1 DKGAGLMN
9 RIWMLLIFL
18 VFTGCSENANISD
31 LEQFTEEAF
40 KDHTPEVEPLPALR
54 PQAVFI
60 YTASGLIDPFD
71 RENLKEKIEDLPS
84 LAGADGPDQSR
95 RKEPL
100 EAFPLDS
107 LKLVG
112 VLAQNDQNWAV
123 IRAPDKTV
131 HRVKQGNYMGVN
143 FGEILAV
150 DDNTVAVSELVKNPV
165 GRWEKKEA
173 NLILVE

>member
-1 DKGAGLMN
+1 MN
-9 RIWMLLIFL
+9 RIWILIIFL
-18 VFTGCSENANISD
+18 FVVGCNQQTDLSD
-31 LEQFTEEAF
+31 LERFTEEAF
-40 KDHTPEVEPLPALR
+40 KDHTPEVEPLPALQ

-71 RENLKEKIEDLPS
+71 KENLKEKAEDLPS
-84 LAGADGPDQSR
+84 LASADGPDQSR

-112 VLAQNDQNWAV
+112 VLAQNDENWAV
-123 IRAPDKTV
+123 IAAPDKTV
-131 HRVKQGNYMGVN
+131 HRVKEGNYMGVN
-143 FGEILAV
+143 YGEILAV
-150 DDNTVAVSELVKNPV
+150 NDNTVAVSELVRNPV

-173 NLILVE
+173 SLILVE